1 MHDVNSISLLLWG
14 FSFFHFVERVDSFFE
29 GYYFRFPRG
38 VFFHFVCGVLWLCYG
53 YVMRTPCGCAM
64 ATPRACYDSA
74 MRTPRA
80 CCGYVMATPRACET
94 PSLRDTILDS
104 QGGSFSFFYLTPPI
118 SKGIFFT
125 FLLDASHKQGDLF
138 NFFGFLL

>member
-29 GYYFRFPRG
+29 GYYIRFPRG

-53 YVMRTPCGCAM
+53 YVMRTPRACCGC
-64 ATPRACYDSA
+64 A

-125 FLLDASHKQGDLF
+125 SSVSFSEGFKFYTSIVRFLL
-138 NFFGFLL
+138 

>member
-1 MHDVNSISLLLWG
+1 LLWG

-29 GYYFRFPRG
+29 GYNFRFSRG

-53 YVMRTPCGCAM
+53 YVMRVLWVCYGC
-64 ATPRACYDSA
+64 A

-104 QGGSFSFFYLTPPI
+104 QGGSFH
-118 SKGIFFT
+118 FFT
-125 FLLDASHKQGDLF
+125 
-138 NFFGFLL
+138 